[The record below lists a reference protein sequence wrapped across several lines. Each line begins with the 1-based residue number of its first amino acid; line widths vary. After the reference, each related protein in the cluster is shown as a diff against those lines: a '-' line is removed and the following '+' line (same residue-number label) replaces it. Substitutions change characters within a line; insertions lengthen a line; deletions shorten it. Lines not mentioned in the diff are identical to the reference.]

1 MKMTYDEAGCRLRL
15 RQKPLH
21 RCRVR
26 IVRGERALFGIR
38 TVANAT
44 IALEFDTTPQKYIL
58 GVTDEQYDVLISDK
72 FKSYVGSLLAAT
84 SNPETGENPVFGQ
97 LAQGA

>member
-1 MKMTYDEAGCRLRL
+1 M
-15 RQKPLH
+15 
-21 RCRVR
+21 
-26 IVRGERALFGIR
+26 R

-58 GVTDEQYDVLISDK
+58 GVTDEQYDSIIGNK
-72 FKSYVGSLLAAT
+72 FRTYVGSLLTAT

-97 LAQGA
+97 LAQGSLQPHVEKMRMTASLRQPPA